1 VGTGH
6 AERGTAVTSSADT
19 DAPTVSI
26 TGYSHVNLKVDDL
39 DAATTFYTEVL
50 GFTSLPR
57 PDFGERGRGIW
68 LGHGAAQVHLAVVD
82 RVPPRQGFLPHIALH
97 VPAARFAA
105 TMTEL
110 EARGAT
116 FVAPPRSRVD
126 LGKTVWAAFVED
138 PAGNLIELTDVD
150 PR

>member
-1 VGTGH
+1 
-6 AERGTAVTSSADT
+6 VTSTTDT

-26 TGYSHVNLKVDDL
+26 AGYSHVNLMVDDL
-39 DAATTFYTEVL
+39 DAATAFYTEVL
-50 GFTSLPR
+50 GFAPLPR
-57 PDFGERGRGIW
+57 PDFGERGRGAW

-82 RVPPRQGFLPHIALH
+82 HVPPRQGFLPHIALH
-97 VPAARFAA
+97 VPADQYASTMAA
-105 TMTEL
+105 LEL
-110 EARGAT
+110 RGVA

-126 LGKTVWAAFVED
+126 LGATVWAAFIED